1 MAGISTS
8 TTKEGYF
15 GLFAR
20 DPNDRSFVKVKLLCT
35 VASEEQPFP
44 IYKAEVSETY
54 DAVKERVRLPEIPLT
69 QDERAQVD
77 PNKLV
82 FDEVPL
88 PENFCHLGV
97 GLRSVSYDYHDTLK
111 RPRELRM
118 KLDPQKLI
126 PFSEQRFQCGL
137 PEEKRETKEVNYGN
151 RKESKI
157 THTYTA
163 LYNVAGFQDQAK
175 ILFRNQD
182 PLQAAFGDE
191 TDDDEVSDSDDE
203 VSAWD
208 DKVSAN
214 HKTLLENGRILCIN
228 RIYDVAKA
236 TLANEPIAH
245 VTVDWTGEKEPVI
258 RAGWN

>member
-8 TTKEGYF
+8 TTREGYF

-20 DPNDRSFVKVKLLCT
+20 DPNDRNFVKVKLLYT
-35 VASEEQPFP
+35 VASGEQPFP
-44 IYKAEVSETY
+44 IYRADVSEIY
-54 DAVKERVRLPEIPLT
+54 FAEQARVRQPARLRTPGVRLL
-69 QDERAQVD
+69 VD
-77 PNKLV
+77 LNKIV

-88 PENFCHLGV
+88 PQNLGHLGV
-97 GLRSVSYDYHDTLK
+97 GLRSVSYDYHSPLKTPRKLQMQQDPDT
-111 RPRELRM
+111 
-118 KLDPQKLI
+118 LI
-126 PFSEQRFQCGL
+126 PFSEQRTQCGL
-137 PEEKRETKEVNYGN
+137 PEEKRETKEVSYGSTVN
-151 RKESKI
+151 LEI

-228 RIYDVAKA
+228 RIYDVAEA

-245 VTVDWTGEKEPVI
+245 VTVDWRGEKEPVI